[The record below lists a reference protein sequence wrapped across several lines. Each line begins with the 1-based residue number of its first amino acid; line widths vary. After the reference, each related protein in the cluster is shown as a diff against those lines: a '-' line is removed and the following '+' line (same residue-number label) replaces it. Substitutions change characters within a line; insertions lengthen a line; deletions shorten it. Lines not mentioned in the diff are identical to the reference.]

1 VVEEVREPAT
11 VDTHVLTGPQTA
23 GNALQQTD
31 VDDLLASLGF

>member
-1 VVEEVREPAT
+1 MVEEPQIAAT

-23 GNALQQTD
+23 DKALQQTD